1 MQSVVLENEN
11 ARVVVR
17 PDLGG
22 GLATFELKLKGQ
34 WTSVL
39 RGKQDS
45 SWFNELACYVLA
57 PWSNRI
63 RDATLAWE
71 GREIALQSDWED
83 GTAIHGDVKE
93 ATFKILDRSPQ
104 SVRMQTVR
112 DGAKGQNWPWKYECI
127 VRYQLDGMALSL
139 SVTVKNRDTRA
150 MPCGIGLHPFFMTRL
165 AKSAQEA
172 ALVRLPVAMKYACEG
187 MMPVGE
193 TSDDELCQALRDG
206 WTVHGGLDDVF
217 SLRTDEFDA
226 EIVWPETLRL
236 SLKSRGG
243 CGHAVIYSGE
253 GGVEPA
259 FFCLEPVTHVNDGM
273 NLAVQGWKNT
283 GVRVLRPGENIRLET
298 VFEFATI

>member
-22 GLATFELKLKGQ
+22 GLASFELKLNGQ
-34 WTSVL
+34 WVSVM
-39 RGKQDS
+39 RGKPDA

-63 RDATLAWE
+63 RDAKFAWE
-71 GREIALQSDWED
+71 GNEIVLESDWED

-93 ATFKILDRSPQ
+93 AQFEILDRSPQ
-104 SVRMQTVR
+104 SVRMKAIR
-112 DGAKGQNWPWKYECI
+112 SGEDGQNWPWKYECM
-127 VRYQLDGMALSL
+127 VRYQLDGLVLSL
-139 SVTVKNRDTRA
+139 NVTVKNCDTRA
-150 MPCGIGLHPFFMTRL
+150 MPCGLGLHPFFVTRL
-165 AKSAQEA
+165 NKATA
-172 ALVRLPVAMKYACEG
+172 AVTVPIAMRYACEG

-193 TSDDELCQALRDG
+193 TQDDELCQALRDG

-217 SLRTDEFDA
+217 SLSEEEFDG
-226 EIVWPETLRL
+226 EIVWPEVLRL
-236 SLKSRGG
+236 RLKSRGG

-253 GGVEPA
+253 AGVEPT

-283 GVRVLRPGENIRLET
+283 GVRVLRPGEEMRLET
-298 VFEFATI
+298 TFEFAKL